1 MQDQQRG
8 NNWHSR
14 TSCSI
19 QLQGIIKLLS
29 FFFLCLFNKRRCVWE
44 GSSSPPPS
52 CYKLFVLRRSCFT
65 ELSLRKL
72 SQCFPLIFPMDCLLI
87 GIEVACFS
95 RKLWVFN
102 KYVNNTFLS
111 CCLQQHSTC
120 AFPTAT
126 VSLLWTHTC
135 FSWKKCTWS
144 QQSCRMKS
152 SYLTGFMVAFHHQ
165 LY

>member
-1 MQDQQRG
+1 MKQIPMQDQQRG

-29 FFFLCLFNKRRCVWE
+29 FFFFVCLTKE
-44 GSSSPPPS
+44 GVSEKGPPPSPPPS
-52 CYKLFVLRRSCFT
+52 CYKLFVLRTSCFT

-126 VSLLWTHTC
+126 VSLL
-135 FSWKKCTWS
+135 
-144 QQSCRMKS
+144 
-152 SYLTGFMVAFHHQ
+152 
-165 LY
+165 